1 MSQTKAKKVV
11 VEKYTVTLNEK
22 QLIAVSGILSVSF
35 KERRLQLLNLMSIG
49 FTLISSAAWAFGS
62 EVFGLLEVFV
72 SIVLWSTARD
82 ARQYSVRIQTVDGH
96 KFKVKY
102 PYSEVGRTEA
112 VEACRQVKEAMTAG
126 PDDKAAERQTA
137 PMTIGKGTIIH

>member
-72 SIVLWSTARD
+72 SIVLWSTVRD
-82 ARQYSVRIQTVDGH
+82 ARQ
-96 KFKVKY
+96 
-102 PYSEVGRTEA
+102 
-112 VEACRQVKEAMTAG
+112 
-126 PDDKAAERQTA
+126 
-137 PMTIGKGTIIH
+137 